1 MSNRIN
7 DAIQEVI
14 AREGIKYR
22 DIAKRCGISE
32 QTLHST
38 RNRKSI
44 GRVGI
49 DVFLA
54 IAHGLGMTAEELYY
68 GEDYVQQSVLST
80 SSDEQRMLDVYRDAP
95 QEQRYMIDALIDA
108 AARQMDE
115 SALKEAGNA

>member
-14 AREGIKYR
+14 AREGITYR

-49 DVFLA
+49 DVFLK

-68 GEDYVQQSVLST
+68 GKPATIQQAST
-80 SSDEQRMLDVYRDAP
+80 STDERRLLDAWHG
-95 QEQRYMIDALIDA
+95 IDPITRPTILSMVEA
-108 AARQMDE
+108 ASGVEKQSPSRAVG
-115 SALKEAGNA
+115 A